1 MKLGVLFDLDGTLLD
16 TLQDIACS
24 VNYALTEL
32 KLPNRSLEQV
42 RSYVGNGAYR
52 LLEQALPG
60 REDDPAVETAVAI
73 FNQHYNVTC
82 NDTTCPYEGIPEALE
97 QIGKRYPV
105 AIVSNKPDA
114 AVKALGDRYFP
125 GIPAMGVTSA
135 LPRKPAPDMPRA
147 AMQLLGVDA
156 CIYVGDSEVD
166 VLTATN
172 ANMPCIS
179 VTWGFRDR
187 ECLVQAGGK
196 YFCDRPEEL
205 PEAIEKLV
213 KSL

>member
-16 TLQDIACS
+16 TLQDIAGS
-24 VNYALTEL
+24 VNYTLRTLSLPERSLTEI
-32 KLPNRSLEQV
+32 RAF
-42 RSYVGNGAYR
+42 VGNGAYR

-60 REDDPAVETAVAI
+60 KADDPAVETAVAI

-97 QIGKRYPV
+97 KVAERYPV

-125 GIPAMGVTSA
+125 GIPAMGVTPA

-166 VLTATN
+166 VLTGTENVLCRPAASTF
-172 ANMPCIS
+172 
-179 VTWGFRDR
+179 VTGRRNFRKQ
-187 ECLVQAGGK
+187 L
-196 YFCDRPEEL
+196 
-205 PEAIEKLV
+205 
-213 KSL
+213 KSW